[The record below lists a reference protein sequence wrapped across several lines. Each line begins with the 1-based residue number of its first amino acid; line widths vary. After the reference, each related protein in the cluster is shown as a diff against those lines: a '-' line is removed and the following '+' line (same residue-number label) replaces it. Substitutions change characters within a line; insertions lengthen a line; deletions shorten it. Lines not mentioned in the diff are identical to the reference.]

1 MCVVCGPGSKA
12 DAQPRNEVR
21 SVASAVPSCQRRR
34 KASNTFAGSRFPAQ
48 SRQRQ
53 PSFLTPRRQSVGRGL
68 RRDGNM
74 GALGRP
80 ARSLPPWCQTN
91 LVLPVSSAVSVRR
104 NAACEMEAVRK
115 WPISRLL
122 PRLSATGGA
131 SRRNAVS
138 CPCEASRAIADVL
151 AGRSR
156 AAILPVLAD
165 MRSIAA
171 SGIFGRTAVF
181 DGLGSLRPSERMERK
196 CSLRN
201 CSEMEWSGCK
211 VMSPASGA
219 AEACRYLARGTSASV
234 GSVTPGEF
242 LRRLRDGSTP
252 AATSR

>member
-1 MCVVCGPGSKA
+1 MSRKQIGGTG
-12 DAQPRNEVR
+12 AQLA
-21 SVASAVPSCQRRR
+21 STVAGDVPSCQRRR
-34 KASNTFAGSRFPAQ
+34 KASNIFAGSRFPAQ

-91 LVLPVSSAVSVRR
+91 LVLPVSSAVSVRC
-104 NAACEMEAVRK
+104 NVACEMEAVRK

-122 PRLSATGGA
+122 PRP
-131 SRRNAVS
+131 RRQAEPRAVMLMS
-138 CPCEASRAIADVL
+138 L

-181 DGLGSLRPSERMERK
+181 DGLGSLRPSE
-196 CSLRN
+196 
-201 CSEMEWSGCK
+201 
-211 VMSPASGA
+211 
-219 AEACRYLARGTSASV
+219 
-234 GSVTPGEF
+234 
-242 LRRLRDGSTP
+242 
-252 AATSR
+252 

>member
-1 MCVVCGPGSKA
+1 MPDQTDNVCC
-12 DAQPRNEVR
+12 
-21 SVASAVPSCQRRR
+21 VPSRKQGEATGAERSEHRKPRR
-34 KASNTFAGSRFPAQ
+34 SLMPTPPQSQQHFAGSRFPAQ

-91 LVLPVSSAVSVRR
+91 PVLPVSSAVSVRC
-104 NAACEMEAVRK
+104 NAACEMEAVQK

-122 PRLSATGGA
+122 AGVPAPTSATGGA
-131 SRRNAVS
+131 SRRN
-138 CPCEASRAIADVL
+138 ADVL

-196 CSLRN
+196 CR
-201 CSEMEWSGCK
+201 CE
-211 VMSPASGA
+211 PH
-219 AEACRYLARGTSASV
+219 
-234 GSVTPGEF
+234 
-242 LRRLRDGSTP
+242 RRPPKLQ
-252 AATSR
+252 

>member
-1 MCVVCGPGSKA
+1 MPTPPQS
-12 DAQPRNEVR
+12 Q
-21 SVASAVPSCQRRR
+21 QH
-34 KASNTFAGSRFPAQ
+34 FAGSRFPAQ

-91 LVLPVSSAVSVRR
+91 LVLSVSSAVSVRC
-104 NAACEMEAVRK
+104 NAACEMEAVQK

-122 PRLSATGGA
+122 PRP
-131 SRRNAVS
+131 RRQAEPRAVMPMS
-138 CPCEASRAIADVL
+138 CPCEASRAIADFL

-156 AAILPVLAD
+156 AAILPDLAD

-171 SGIFGRTAVF
+171 SGIFGGTAVF

-201 CSEMEWSGCK
+201 CSEMEWSGRK

-234 GSVTPGEF
+234 GSVTPGNSCDASVMAQ
-242 LRRLRDGSTP
+242 RRNQPVTAR
-252 AATSR
+252 